1 MHCFEAIFKIFD
13 VTVYEVAQVEGPQ
26 NNSAKYTELKI
37 KALGLSFYTV
47 IYIGLEIKAFGL
59 SF

>member
-1 MHCFEAIFKIFD
+1 MRLLRLKGLKTTLA
-13 VTVYEVAQVEGPQ
+13 
-26 NNSAKYTELKI
+26 AKYTELII

-47 IYIGLEIKAFGL
+47 VYIGLEIKAFGL

>member
-1 MHCFEAIFKIFD
+1 MHCFEALSKKVD
-13 VTVYEVAQVEGPQ
+13 VTVFAQVE
-26 NNSAKYTELKI
+26 NNSVKYTELII

-47 IYIGLEIKAFGL
+47 IYIGLELKDFGL

>member
-26 NNSAKYTELKI
+26 NNSAKYTEL
-37 KALGLSFYTV
+37 GLSFYTV
-47 IYIGLEIKAFGL
+47 IYIGLEIKAFVL

>member
-13 VTVYEVAQVEGPQ
+13 ATVFEVAQVKGPQ
-26 NNSAKYTELKI
+26 NDSAKYTELKI